1 MIKFLDLKDVTALH
15 KDEINQAVANV
26 VNGGWYLQG
35 AANDDFCHKFAQYI
49 GTRYCI
55 GCGNGLDALTLILR
69 AYKEMGVMKEG
80 DEVIV
85 PANTFVATILAI
97 TENRLKPVLV
107 EPRWDTFQIDDSL
120 IEQAITP
127 RTRAILLVHLYGRC
141 AYTELIGDIC
151 RRHNLKLIEDNAQAH
166 GCMHGDRRTGSLG
179 DAAAHSFYPGKNLG
193 ALGDGGGITTNDKQL
208 ADMVKMLGNYGSE
221 RKYVFSHV
229 GVNSRLDEIQ
239 AAVLA
244 VKLPYLDQE
253 NARRREHAL
262 YYIRCINNPAVSVPT
277 EDYWQENVF
286 HIFPLTSPHR
296 DELMQYLLD
305 NGVQTAIHYPIPPHK
320 QQAYAQ
326 WNNMSL
332 PITERIHREELS
344 LPISPT
350 LTDGERQKVVDLI
363 NSFVP
368 SRV

>member
-1 MIKFLDLKDVTALH
+1 
-15 KDEINQAVANV
+15 
-26 VNGGWYLQG
+26 
-35 AANDDFCHKFAQYI
+35 
-49 GTRYCI
+49 
-55 GCGNGLDALTLILR
+55 
-69 AYKEMGVMKEG
+69 
-80 DEVIV
+80 
-85 PANTFVATILAI
+85 
-97 TENRLKPVLV
+97 
-107 EPRWDTFQIDDSL
+107 
-120 IEQAITP
+120 
-127 RTRAILLVHLYGRC
+127 
-141 AYTELIGDIC
+141 
-151 RRHNLKLIEDNAQAH
+151 
-166 GCMHGDRRTGSLG
+166 
-179 DAAAHSFYPGKNLG
+179 
-193 ALGDGGGITTNDKQL
+193 
-208 ADMVKMLGNYGSE
+208 MVKMLGNYGSE

-286 HIFPLTSPHR
+286 HIFPLMSPHR

>member
-127 RTRAILLVHLYGRC
+127 RTRAIMLVHLYGRC

-193 ALGDGGGITTNDKQL
+193 ALGEGGGIACPILYKVYQQSCSIGSYRGLLARECIPYIPTNVSASRR
-208 ADMVKMLGNYGSE
+208 ADAVSFGQWCSNRHPL
-221 RKYVFSHV
+221 SHTAA
-229 GVNSRLDEIQ
+229 Q
-239 AAVLA
+239 AAGLCPVEQYVIA
-244 VKLPYLDQE
+244 
-253 NARRREHAL
+253 
-262 YYIRCINNPAVSVPT
+262 YY
-277 EDYWQENVF
+277 
-286 HIFPLTSPHR
+286 
-296 DELMQYLLD
+296 
-305 NGVQTAIHYPIPPHK
+305 
-320 QQAYAQ
+320 
-326 WNNMSL
+326 
-332 PITERIHREELS
+332 
-344 LPISPT
+344 
-350 LTDGERQKVVDLI
+350 
-363 NSFVP
+363 
-368 SRV
+368 

>member
-15 KDEINQAVANV
+15 KEEINQAVANV

-35 AANDDFCHKFAQYI
+35 TANDDFCHKFAQYI

-127 RTRAILLVHLYGRC
+127 RTRAIMLVHLYGRC
-141 AYTELIGDIC
+141 AYTKLIGDIC

-193 ALGDGGGITTNDKQL
+193 ALGDGGGITTNDKHL
-208 ADMVKMLGNYGSE
+208 ANMVKMLGNYGSE

-286 HIFPLTSPHR
+286 HIFPLMSPHR

-320 QQAYAQ
+320 QKAYAQ

>member
-1 MIKFLDLKDVTALH
+1 MIKYLDLKDITALH
-15 KDEINQAVANV
+15 KDEINAAVTRV

-35 AANDDFCHKFAQYI
+35 AANDDFCQKFAAYI
-49 GTRYCI
+49 GTHYCI

-69 AYKEMGVMKEG
+69 AYKEMGVLKDG

-85 PANTFVATILAI
+85 PANTYIATILAI

-127 RTRAILLVHLYGRC
+127 RTRAIMIVHLYGRC

-166 GCMHGDRRTGSLG
+166 GCTHGGRRTGSLG

-193 ALGDGGGITTNDKQL
+193 ALGDAGAVTTDDAEL
-208 ADMVKMLGNYGSE
+208 AEMVRSLGNYGSE
-221 RKYVFSHV
+221 RKYVFSHI

-244 VKLPYLDQE
+244 VKLPYLDHE
-253 NARRREHAL
+253 NERRRGHAL
-262 YYIRCINNPAVSVPT
+262 YYIRYINNPAVSVPT

-286 HIFPLTSPHR
+286 HIFPLMSAYR
-296 DELMQYLLD
+296 DELMQYLQD

-320 QQAYAQ
+320 QQAYAA
-326 WNNMSL
+326 WSAMSL

-350 LTDGERQKVVDLI
+350 LTDGERQKVVELI
-363 NSFVP
+363 NGFVP